1 MYKIKCNTI
10 LKIALRIFFLSSLLI
25 FFGCTV
31 SIPNPPTPE
40 LEIPKEFIIENVPYI
55 LPTIPNGCGNIAAE
69 IVFTYYGKDSFT
81 Q

>member
-10 LKIALRIFFLSSLLI
+10 LKIALRIFFL
-25 FFGCTV
+25 CTV